1 MKKAV
6 TTSLWRTGAQIQTKE
21 EILQEA
27 ERMRE
32 IDRSSAQGTHANF
45 NNLTSKS
52 RLFCQRMIEAS
63 TCLASRLFYES

>member
-21 EILQEA
+21 EIIQEA

-32 IDRSSAQGTHANF
+32 IDRSSAQGAHENF
-45 NNLTSKS
+45 NDLS
-52 RLFCQRMIEAS
+52 
-63 TCLASRLFYES
+63 

>member
-32 IDRSSAQGTHANF
+32 IDRSSAQGTHANY
-45 NNLTSKS
+45 NNLTS
-52 RLFCQRMIEAS
+52 
-63 TCLASRLFYES
+63 